1 MEFEPEDQY
10 AAHRAAARAWVA
22 ANVADGWLEEQ
33 EVTGNYHTPELHLRL
48 ARDDLLGAGWPA
60 EFGGTA
66 VDPGFA
72 RAVFQEALG
81 LGLRLDG
88 WFSTEMVLDTVL
100 HVGTDEQK
108 RDMLSAGARGE
119 MVIALGY
126 TEPSCGSDVAAAK
139 TRAVRD
145 GDEWVINGSKMFT
158 STAQEASH
166 VFLLTRTNVDVPKHR
181 GLTMFMVPLD
191 SPGVEIRPV
200 HTLGGQRTNATFYSD
215 VRIPD
220 QLRIGPVDGG
230 WGVMRVALI
239 YERGLSSPP
248 VGPTWADRGADWAR
262 SVSRDDGSRVID
274 DPVVRERLARIAI
287 ESEMTRLLTMRVAW
301 AVQTGAMPAVE
312 GAVLKLLANESA
324 QQHLSALLDLIG
336 EEAVIQD
343 PTSGSFPQAVE
354 SSFRKAVFTTIAGG
368 SSEIMREIIAERAL
382 GLPKNRPALGRP
394 VAYPLTI

>member
-1 MEFEPEDQY
+1 MEFEPEDHY
-10 AAHRAAARAWVA
+10 AAHRAAAKAWVA
-22 ANVADGWLEEQ
+22 AHTEPGWLEEQ
-33 EVTGNYHTPELHLRL
+33 ELTGNYQTPELHRRL
-48 ARDDLLGAGWPA
+48 ARDGLLGAAWPA
-60 EFGGTA
+60 EFGGTDA
-66 VDPGFA
+66 DPDFA
-72 RAVFQEALG
+72 RAIFQEVLG
-81 LGLRLDG
+81 LGLHLDG
-88 WFSTEMVLDTVL
+88 WFSTQMVLNTVL

-181 GLTMFMVPLD
+181 GLTLFMVPLD

-200 HTLGGQRTNATFYSD
+200 HTIGGQRTNATFYSD

-220 QLRIGPVDGG
+220 RLRIGPVDGG
-230 WGVMRVALI
+230 WGVMRTALI
-239 YERGLSSPP
+239 YERGLSSPSA
-248 VGPTWADRGADWAR
+248 GPTWADRGADWAR
-262 SVSRDDGSRVID
+262 SVSRDDGSPVID

-287 ESEMTRLLTMRVAW
+287 ETEMTRLLAVRNAW
-301 AVQTGAMPAVE
+301 VVETGGMPALE
-312 GAVLKLLANESA
+312 GTVHKLFSTETG
-324 QQHLSALLDLIG
+324 QQHLASLLDLIG

-343 PTSGSFPQAVE
+343 PMADSFPQAVE
-354 SSFRKAVFTTIAGG
+354 SAFRKAVFTTIAGG
-368 SSEIMREIIAERAL
+368 SSEVQREIIAERAL
-382 GLPKNRPALGRP
+382 GLPKNRPL
-394 VAYPLTI
+394 

>member
-1 MEFEPEDQY
+1 MEFEPEDHY
-10 AAHRAAARAWVA
+10 AAHRAAAKAWVA
-22 ANVADGWLEEQ
+22 AHVESGWLEEQ
-33 EVTGNYHTPELHLRL
+33 ELTGNYQTPELHLRL
-48 ARDDLLGAGWPA
+48 ARDGLLGAAWPA
-60 EFGGTA
+60 EFGGTDA
-66 VDPGFA
+66 DPEFA
-72 RAVFQEALG
+72 RAVFQEVLG

-88 WFSTEMVLDTVL
+88 WFSTQMVLNTVL

-181 GLTMFMVPLD
+181 GLTLFMVPLD

-200 HTLGGQRTNATFYSD
+200 HTIGGQRTNATFYSD

-220 QLRIGPVDGG
+220 RLRVGPVDGG
-230 WGVMRVALI
+230 WGVMRTALT
-239 YERGLSSPP
+239 YERGLSAPLT
-248 VGPTWADRGADWAR
+248 GPTWADRGADWAR
-262 SVSRDDGSRVID
+262 SVSRDGGSPVID

-287 ESEMTRLLTMRVAW
+287 ETEMTRLLAVRNAW
-301 AVQTGAMPAVE
+301 IVETGGMPALE
-312 GAVLKLLANESA
+312 GTVHKLFSTETG
-324 QQHLSALLDLIG
+324 QQHLASLLDLIG

-343 PTSGSFPQAVE
+343 PMADSFPQAVE
-354 SSFRKAVFTTIAGG
+354 SAFRKAVFTTIAGG
-368 SSEIMREIIAERAL
+368 SSEVQREIIAERAL
-382 GLPKNRPALGRP
+382 GLPKNRPS
-394 VAYPLTI
+394 